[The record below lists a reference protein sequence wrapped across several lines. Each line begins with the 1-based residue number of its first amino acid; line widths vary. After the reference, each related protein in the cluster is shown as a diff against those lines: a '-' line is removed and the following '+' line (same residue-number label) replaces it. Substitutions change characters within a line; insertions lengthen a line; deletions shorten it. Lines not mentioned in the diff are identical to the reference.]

1 MSACSTTRLP
11 ESIPKI
17 DETLLETPIRPSLLV
32 PCRVSYPLQELS
44 PQSDLEGLYKTF
56 VHNLGQV
63 DKCYEKDEQLV
74 EEVKER
80 ESYVGNNKE
89 LHKN

>member
-32 PCRVSYPLQELS
+32 PCRVAYPLQELS

-80 ESYVGNNKE
+80 EGNAGMDQD
-89 LHKN
+89 